1 MADLAALRVKKAQ
14 IIDRLSNAEAVIAN
28 RERALSRAEGDLK
41 FNRNPDRAG
50 ILESRI
56 DEIRRDISAT
66 KTDISLLQVD
76 LNIVN
81 AQIKAAESQQGAQAS
96 AGQQVKQ
103 GQTARDDGASP
114 TNPPPPAQVSEDG
127 RVVTAQDRPP
137 SNAQRPRPGA
147 VDAGTNAATRTITN
161 TQSTPPITAA
171 PGPVRSPASSST
183 TGITPTNQA
192 GAGSPK
198 DDNPGGTGVR
208 ARLNNLFGG
217 LNNRITPSPNVLDQY
232 ASYTYNISVYLMSPA
247 DYKKLLR
254 TKKKT
259 VAGFQLL
266 FMSGGAGPAGTKVA
280 APTLSRQERD
290 FVTEGDLLGQS
301 IQNLGRN
308 EFFSLDYYIDDV
320 QVKSVISGKG
330 TGGAHNVTELKFK
343 IIEPYGLT
351 FLDNLFAA
359 TQQYIKVGGGDVNKN
374 YAAQNFLMVIRFY
387 GYDDQGNLVQASRTG
402 QDAAGTDVNSIV
414 EKFIPFQFTGI
425 KFRIANKVVE
435 YDCSAVC
442 PQNNVNSGASRGVIP
457 YNIELQSQTLK
468 DLLTGT
474 PKFAANNSEGRV
486 TGAAA
491 TPRVDAGVR
500 NPANAGYL
508 GTNEAGEGTNYT
520 LGVGA

>member
-1 MADLAALRVKKAQ
+1 MADIASLRSRRGELEENFANAEAARQSAARAAQRAENNLQFATTPAQRTALQGQIAQARAEEQQQAQAVSRLRSEIASVDAQ
-14 IIDRLSNAEAVIAN
+14 II
-28 RERALSRAEGDLK
+28 
-41 FNRNPDRAG
+41 
-50 ILESRI
+50 
-56 DEIRRDISAT
+56 
-66 KTDISLLQVD
+66 Q
-76 LNIVN
+76 
-81 AQIKAAESQQGAQAS
+81 AQSQQGAQVS
-96 AGQQVKQ
+96 SGQQVKQ
-103 GQTARDDGASP
+103 AQTARDDGASP
-114 TNPPPPAQVSEDG
+114 INPPPPAQVSEDG

-147 VDAGTNAATRTITN
+147 VDAGTNSATRTITN
-161 TQSTPPITAA
+161 TQSTPPVTAA

-192 GAGSPK
+192 GAGSSS

-232 ASYTYNISVYLMSPA
+232 ASYTYNISVYLMSP
-247 DYKKLLR
+247 DQYKTLIR
-254 TKKKT
+254 SKKKT
-259 VAGFQLL
+259 VAGYQLL
-266 FMSGGAGPAGTKVA
+266 FMSGGAGPSGSVVPNDQITSEDPVVA
-280 APTLSRQERD
+280 ARER
-290 FVTEGDLLGQS
+290 VA
-301 IQNLGRN
+301 NLGRN
-308 EFFSLDYYIDDV
+308 EFFTLDYYIDDV

-343 IIEPYGLT
+343 VIEPYGLT

-359 TQQYIKVGGGDVNKN
+359 TQQYIKITGGDINKN

-387 GYDDQGNLVQASRTG
+387 GYDDLGNLVQAGRAG

-474 PKFAANNSEGRV
+474 PKFASANSEGRA

-491 TPRVDAGVR
+491 AAAAQNAAGVR
-500 NPANAGYL
+500 NPANSGYL
-508 GTNEAGEGTNYT
+508 GTNEAGAGTDYT
-520 LGVGA
+520 LGVSA